1 MAEGEW
7 STTEGGSESAD
18 PIDGDDL
25 SPTLPWR
32 SGSAAIDPAPPPDV
46 CRFLATEISDG
57 SFGPAS
63 QEVDGRHRCIALGDG
78 APQSA
83 RQQQLVCLT
92 GAHRNCPRYLRG
104 VLLQDAAPPR
114 AARQQIS
121 RAVIA
126 SALILVA
133 AIAASF
139 GFLAVRGG
147 LTVALASPSP
157 GSSQIALLPAAS
169 ITPVVTP
176 TSAATSEP
184 TPAVSPSSSPSPS
197 VSPVASPSPSPTP
210 LLTPPPATPRP
221 EPSSDR
227 YAVLSP
233 CPSTPDCW
241 IYTVRAGDNLV
252 SIAHWFGV
260 PLDTVYAMNPWA
272 RTTGLRAGQ
281 ELRLPPP
288 TR

>member
-1 MAEGEW
+1 VAEGEG
-7 STTEGGSESAD
+7 SRTERGLQAAD
-18 PIDGDDL
+18 RIGDDDR
-25 SPTLPWR
+25 SPTLPWLA
-32 SGSAAIDPAPPPDV
+32 GSHPPDPGPPPDV
-46 CRFLATEISDG
+46 CRFLATETPDG

-63 QEVDGRHRCIALGDG
+63 GDVDGRHRCVALGDA

-83 RQQQLVCLT
+83 RQQQLVCLAT
-92 GAHRNCPRYLRG
+92 AHRNCPRYLRG
-104 VLLQDAAPPR
+104 VLLEDAPPPPPAR
-114 AARQQIS
+114 EPVSAA
-121 RAVIA
+121 VVA

-157 GSSQIALLPAAS
+157 GSSQIALVPAAS
-169 ITPVVTP
+169 ITPI
-176 TSAATSEP
+176 S
-184 TPAVSPSSSPSPS
+184 
-197 VSPVASPSPSPTP
+197 SPSPSPTP
-210 LLTPPPATPRP
+210 VATPAATPSPSPSPTPTPTPSRSPTPEISAPPATPTPR
-221 EPSSDR
+221 PSSDR

-241 IYTVRAGDNLV
+241 IYTVRPGDNLV

-260 PLDTVYAMNPWA
+260 SLDAIYEMNPWA

>member
-1 MAEGEW
+1 VAEGDW
-7 STTEGGSESAD
+7 SATEGGPETAD
-18 PIDGDDL
+18 LIGDDDL

-32 SGSAAIDPAPPPDV
+32 SGSAAIDPGPPPDV
-46 CRFLATEISDG
+46 CRFLATEAGDG

-63 QEVDGRHRCIALGDG
+63 QEVDERHRCIALGDG

-104 VLLQDAAPPR
+104 VLLEDAPPPPR
-114 AARQQIS
+114 AREQVS

-126 SALILVA
+126 AALILVA

-169 ITPVVTP
+169 ITPVATP
-176 TSAATSEP
+176 SPAATPVP
-184 TPAVSPSSSPSPS
+184 TPSVTASPSP
-197 VSPVASPSPSPTP
+197 SPVASPSPSPSPTP
-210 LLTPPPATPRP
+210 VVTPPPATATPQ
-221 EPSSDR
+221 PSSDR